1 MVDEQVKK
9 MWPRYRGV
17 LFSYKEEEI
26 LLSDLEGIM
35 LSEIVQTQK
44 DKLRGIPYTWNPK
57 NQTQRVERSRGW
69 KVGCPRLEAGN
80 EERFVQKCKPTALR

>member
-35 LSEIVQTQK
+35 LSETVQTQK
-44 DKLRGIPYTWNPK
+44 ENCVVSLTRGIQKIRLREWK
-57 NQTQRVERSRGW
+57 EAEGGKLVVRGW
-69 KVGCPRLEAGN
+69 RQEMRRGLSKSANPQL
-80 EERFVQKCKPTALR
+80 